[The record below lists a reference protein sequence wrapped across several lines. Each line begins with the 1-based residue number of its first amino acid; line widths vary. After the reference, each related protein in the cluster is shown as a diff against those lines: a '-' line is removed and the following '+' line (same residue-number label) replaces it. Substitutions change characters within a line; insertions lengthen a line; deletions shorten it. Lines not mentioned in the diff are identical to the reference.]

1 MYYMMTL
8 NHQMKLLEN
17 SVPSFLAAA
26 VLCFDHILYAS
37 SVTRPDLAADIR
49 HHDEE
54 HPRPEP
60 LPARRGVR
68 DPLLRGQDV

>member
-1 MYYMMTL
+1 MMGL
-8 NHQMKLLEN
+8 HNHEMKLIEN
-17 SVPSFLAAA
+17 SVRSFLADV

-37 SVTRPDLAADIR
+37 SVARSDLAADIR

-60 LPARRGVR
+60 LPARRGVW